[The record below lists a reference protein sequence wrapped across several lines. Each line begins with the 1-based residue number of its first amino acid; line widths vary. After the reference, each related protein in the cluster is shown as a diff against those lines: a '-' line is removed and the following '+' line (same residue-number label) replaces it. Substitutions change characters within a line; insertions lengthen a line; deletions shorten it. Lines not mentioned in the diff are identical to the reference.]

1 MKTYFLLEEAYTVW
15 THKEVE
21 DALSSQVP
29 KKPQLKCREKYHH
42 TYQVMLSRK

>member
-29 KKPQLKCREKYHH
+29 KKQMK
-42 TYQVMLSRK
+42 MWRKVSSYAL